1 MLPRLHKV
9 QKNRCM
15 GYTKSEWRMTSV
27 APWKAPNC
35 QLVCDRNDTDM
46 NQPQPSNPPETPTP
60 PPGGT
65 LNNTRAPEPMTLPE
79 KHQAALRHIHT
90 LESHN
95 AKLYEDN
102 CRLVNAVNT
111 LNDRLTFFGA
121 PQSTQVLRLADMQ
134 EKLRSSEA
142 NQALINRKYRELL
155 QRTSAGS
162 AQHHI
167 SEELQAIREAYASL
181 DREYRLFRLKTAADA
196 SRVVLQQ
203 PQGMGAC
210 SLLFSDHPRVPTQ
223 PPSHM

>member
-1 MLPRLHKV
+1 
-9 QKNRCM
+9 
-15 GYTKSEWRMTSV
+15 MTSV
-27 APWKAPNC
+27 ASWKAPNC
-35 QLVCDRNDTDM
+35 QLACDRNDTGM

-65 LNNTRAPEPMTLPE
+65 LNNTRAPESMALPE
-79 KHQAALRHIHT
+79 KYQNALRHIHT

-134 EKLRSSEA
+134 EKLRLSEA
-142 NQALINRKYRELL
+142 NQALINRKYQELL

-167 SEELQAIREAYASL
+167 GEELQAIREAYASL
-181 DREYRLFRLKTAADA
+181 DREYRLFRLKAAADA

-203 PQGMGAC
+203 SQGTGEC

-223 PPSHM
+223 PPPHI